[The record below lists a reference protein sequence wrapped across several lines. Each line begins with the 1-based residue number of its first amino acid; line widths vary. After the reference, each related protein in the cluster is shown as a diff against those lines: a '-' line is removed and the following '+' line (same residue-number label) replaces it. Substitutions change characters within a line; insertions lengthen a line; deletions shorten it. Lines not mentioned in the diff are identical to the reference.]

1 MLSPD
6 NYDLDKDWEQ
16 NKYYFF
22 KLFE

>member
-6 NYDLDKDWEQ
+6 NYDLDKDWKQ
-16 NKYYFF
+16 NKYYFL